1 MVTSSAV
8 RLSLATVF
16 LALGTMVLEGC
27 ETTPSTPTVVL
38 QRNGDHAFEWGRY
51 EEAAASYRRIIDREP
66 GDGKAQAMYGRCLMA
81 MGEPAR
87 AADAFEIAL
96 ARRPGDR
103 DLVLLLSKARFDA
116 GQYDQAFEIVRTW
129 ALDNGDAGAWTQ
141 LARFAMQTGDPDTA
155 RQAIRRAIEADPT
168 GSAEPYLVAAD
179 LDESLGETSQ
189 ALRRLRQAHGIE
201 LRNQAILDR
210 LRAYGE
216 VPGPTL
222 VLPPGV

>member
-87 AADAFEIAL
+87 AADAKRGACEGPSDPRPRPAIASSV
-96 ARRPGDR
+96 RVGRC
-103 DLVLLLSKARFDA
+103 VDA
-116 GQYDQAFEIVRTW
+116 G
-129 ALDNGDAGAWTQ
+129 GA
-141 LARFAMQTGDPDTA
+141 
-155 RQAIRRAIEADPT
+155 
-168 GSAEPYLVAAD
+168 
-179 LDESLGETSQ
+179 
-189 ALRRLRQAHGIE
+189 
-201 LRNQAILDR
+201 
-210 LRAYGE
+210 
-216 VPGPTL
+216 
-222 VLPPGV
+222 

>member
-1 MVTSSAV
+1 MVTSRRV
-8 RLSLATVF
+8 RTSLATV
-16 LALGTMVLEGC
+16 LLIVGATVLDGCKTM
-27 ETTPSTPTVVL
+27 PPTPTVVL
-38 QRNGDHAFEWGRY
+38 QRDGDHAFEWGRY
-51 EEAAASYRRIIDREP
+51 EEAASYYEQIIDREP
-66 GDGKAQAMYGRCLMA
+66 GDSKAQEMFGRCVLA

-87 AADAFEIAL
+87 AVDAFQIAV

-103 DLVLLLSKARFDA
+103 ELLLLLSQAQFDA
-116 GQYDQAFEIVRTW
+116 GQYDQAFELVRTW
-129 ALDNGDAGAWTQ
+129 ALDNGDSGAWTQ

-155 RQAIRRAIEADPT
+155 RQAIERAIEADPT
-168 GSAEPYLVAAD
+168 GSADPYLVAAD
-179 LDESLGETSQ
+179 LEESLGNTSQ